1 MSLHWKAARESALA
15 IHAVEIHTFDEVEL
29 ALPTSAAMM
38 ERLKPIWAKVMGRA
52 PSGAEENF
60 FALGGTPEK
69 ARALFDAIEKDC
81 GRKLPVFTVVQ
92 APTLGELAELVE
104 APDTPEFPTVT
115 LLRAGAE
122 EPAIFLT
129 HGLGGS
135 VLDLYPTV
143 ARLEISNPVYGLQA
157 KGSDLKSEPLSK
169 VPDMADFFAGAIQ
182 KTRPKG
188 PYFLIGYSFGGVVM
202 FETARR
208 LTAKGERVA
217 FLGIVEGYPYRNF
230 LPATEKLRIKGQLL
244 KRHAT
249 IFSRIPMGK
258 KIGYL
263 TTGTEREAY
272 SSWDDN
278 GNPGR
283 RPPNITFADAD
294 RRRQCEELALKSYA
308 PEYFDGKIHFV
319 RAEERIASF
328 PASPRGA
335 WGTWAREIVT
345 DITPGDHFQIL
356 SRHYEGLAAIL
367 SRRLKEALSENSAS
381 ERRRR
386 PQ

>member
-1 MSLHWKAARESALA
+1 
-15 IHAVEIHTFDEVEL
+15 L

-38 ERLKPIWAKVMGRA
+38 ERLKPIWARVMDRA
-52 PSGAEENF
+52 LADADDNF
-60 FALGGTPEK
+60 FALGGTPAK
-69 ARALFDAIEKDC
+69 ARELFAEIEKEC

-92 APTLGELAELVE
+92 APTLGELAEMLE
-104 APDTPEFPTVT
+104 APDTPGFPTVT
-115 LLRAGAE
+115 LLREGSE
-122 EPAIFLT
+122 EPAIFVT
-129 HGLGGS
+129 HGLGSS
-135 VLDLYPTV
+135 VLDLYQTV
-143 ARLEISNPVYGLQA
+143 AHLDVSNPVYGIQA

-169 VPDMADFFAGAIQ
+169 VPDMADFFAAAIQ
-182 KTRPKG
+182 KTRPHG
-188 PYFLIGYSFGGVVM
+188 PYFLVGYSFGGVVL

-208 LTAKGERVA
+208 LTVKGERVA
-217 FLGIVEGYPYRNF
+217 FLGMIESYPYREF
-230 LPATEKLRIKGQLL
+230 LPRGEKLRIRGQLL

-263 TTGTEREAY
+263 TKGTAREAY
-272 SSWDDN
+272 SSWDDK

-283 RPPNITFADAD
+283 RPPNVTFVDAD
-294 RRRQCEELALKSYA
+294 RRRQCEELALKSYQ

-335 WGTWAREIVT
+335 WGTFVREVVT

-356 SRHYEGLAAIL
+356 SQHYEGLAEIL
-367 SRRLKEALSENSAS
+367 SRRLNEALSEFQ
-381 ERRRR
+381 RR